1 MNTTSTAT
9 AATKASVNTTAVNAD
24 IDLDDLE
31 VHPSAELL
39 PEMDDSMYQAL
50 VDDINANGQRQHIAL
65 FNGKIIDGRARY
77 KACQELGMTPMV
89 QEMNLD
95 PSKAPDAIASMN
107 LIRKHWTDGQRA
119 MLAARITTTA
129 LGSNQRQKDAVSQTD
144 AAKRFGVS
152 VDSVQRAQQVLK
164 KNHKALVDHVVRGDI
179 PLTAAAS
186 AATHLS
192 GATITTLLK
201 GDQLEEFA
209 RMVGSAVNAIK
220 AKEAAANDDHADA
233 DDDEPEKKTDD
244 PLIFNLPIGEQKFSV
259 IYANPTEQRAFLT
272 YPQMSTM
279 PVSELAEENA
289 LLFLWS
295 TSSALEASLKIM
307 TSWGFNYKT
316 TFVWDKQARSGG
328 NFHNGRHALLLVG
341 VRGKALPMAAD
352 TLPESLMREKPG
364 KGLTKPDEGYVML
377 EALYPD
383 AKKIELFCN
392 DKARAG
398 WARWKYEKKRSVQP
412 ANSHVAAVA
421 IPTTS
426 TESTTVNAHEDVE
439 LKAA

>member
-9 AATKASVNTTAVNAD
+9 VATKASVNTTSVKAE

-50 VDDINANGQRQHIAL
+50 VGDINANGLRQPIAL
-65 FNGKIIDGRARY
+65 FNGQIIDGRARY
-77 KACQELGMTPMV
+77 KACQALGITPMV

-129 LGSNQRQKDAVSQTD
+129 LGSNQRQKDAVTQTD

-201 GDQLEEFA
+201 GDKLEEFA
-209 RMVGSAVNAIK
+209 RKVGFAVNAIK
-220 AKEAAANDDHADA
+220 AKEAAANDDGAYADKS
-233 DDDEPEKKTDD
+233 EKKADE

-259 IYANPTEQRAFLT
+259 IYANPIEQRAFLT

-295 TSSALEASLKIM
+295 TNSALEASLKIM

-316 TFVWDKQARSGG
+316 TFVWDKQSRSGG

-341 VRGKALPMAAD
+341 VRGKALPMAGD
-352 TLPESLMREKPG
+352 VLPESLLREKPG

-377 EALYPD
+377 ETLYPN
-383 AKKIELFCN
+383 ASKIELFCN
-392 DKARAG
+392 DKPRAG
-398 WARWKYEKKRSVQP
+398 WARWKYEKPATAP
-412 ANSHVAAVA
+412 ANSHVQVA
-421 IPTTS
+421 TAPTTQS
-426 TESTTVNAHEDVE
+426 QSTTVDAHEYVE
-439 LKAA
+439 QRLVA